1 MNDIVNHP
9 EHYTQGGVECIDAI
23 AAATTGLQ
31 GIEAVCT
38 ANVIKYIWRWKRKNG
53 VEDIKKA
60 LWYLNKLKSVVEK
73 PEPAEREAAKIDP
86 GLSELMAMLSEMPRY
101 GASYKCPVFVCSRK
115 TAASFFAEATKR
127 GYHFKFARRFFG
139 SLCVDR
145 IDTPNGPIDLF
156 SSWTC
161 PPDAVYL
168 VDFGDEIY
176 VTQLEES
183 EKQLLRKAVLRR
195 G

>member
-60 LWYLNKLKSVVEK
+60 LWYLNKLKSVVEN
-73 PEPAEREAAKIDP
+73 PEPTIDN
-86 GLSELMAMLSEMPRY
+86 R
-101 GASYKCPVFVCSRK
+101 PVIWIH
-115 TAASFFAEATKR
+115 ATKD
-127 GYHFKFARRFFG
+127 GVEVRRLDGKEFL
-139 SLCVDR
+139 S
-145 IDTPNGPIDLF
+145 
-156 SSWTC
+156 
-161 PPDAVYL
+161 
-168 VDFGDEIY
+168 DE
-176 VTQLEES
+176 
-183 EKQLLRKAVLRR
+183 
-195 G
+195 